1 MQFKPAIKRI
11 IRDTFR
17 KAGFSIMKYPSS
29 PYRVMPIFD
38 LSVRYL
44 MAVKG
49 KGLQFVQIGANDGLY
64 GDPLHQYITRFPW
77 SGILVEPQPT
87 VFDRLRANYDGEK
100 ERLVFEN
107 VAISDHSGQITM
119 YGPNGKGTDA
129 GDSETTVASVH
140 PGVTGKQLS
149 KRKSQL
155 NAFTVP
161 CLTLNDLLA
170 KHRLYFWDILQIDV
184 EGHEFKIL
192 STLDLS
198 RFTPLL
204 IQFECGHLSPPDIDR
219 TVQYLAKAN
228 YRVMYGGIQSDSLAF
243 HESFPLD
250 SIAG

>member
-1 MQFKPAIKRI
+1 LQLKPAIKRI

-17 KAGFSIMKYPSS
+17 KAGFNIMKYPSS
-29 PYRVMPIFD
+29 PYRTMPIFD

-49 KGLQFVQIGANDGLY
+49 MGLQFVQIGANDGVY
-64 GDPLHQYITRFPW
+64 GDPLREYVTKFPW
-77 SGILVEPQPT
+77 CGILVEPQPA
-87 VFDRLRANYDGEK
+87 VFNKLRNNYDGEK

-107 VAISDHSGQITM
+107 VAIGDHSGQVTM
-119 YGPNGKGTDA
+119 YAPNSTSSD
-129 GDSETTVASVH
+129 GDFETTVASVD
-140 PGVTGKQLS
+140 PGVAGKQLS

-155 NAFTVP
+155 KAFTVP

-170 KHRLYFWDILQIDV
+170 KHRLYCWDILQIDV

-192 STLDLS
+192 SSLDLS

-204 IQFECGHLSPPDIDR
+204 IQFEHGHLSAPDIDR

-228 YRVMYGGIQSDSLAF
+228 YRVLYGGIQSDSLAF

-250 SIAG
+250 SIAA